1 MLPITR
7 RGVITQPRGI
17 LRITQNGV
25 IALTTA
31 GSAALK
37 SSQENWRQL
46 CEQIRR
52 ASRLRGALRALLH
65 INGGAT

>member
-1 MLPITR
+1 VLPITR

-31 GSAALK
+31 GSPAPK
-37 SSQENWRQL
+37 ST
-46 CEQIRR
+46 RR
-52 ASRLRGALRALLH
+52 
-65 INGGAT
+65 NGGNYVKQYEGLHGYAARLLSFA